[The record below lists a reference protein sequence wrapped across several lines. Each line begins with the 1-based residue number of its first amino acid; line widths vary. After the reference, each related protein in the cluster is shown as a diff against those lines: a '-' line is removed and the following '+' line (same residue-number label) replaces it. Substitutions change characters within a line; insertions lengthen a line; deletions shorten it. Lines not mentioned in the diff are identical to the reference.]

1 MSIVSDVEDLAP
13 AEFLLMLSVH
23 SKSGKLSAVRG
34 KDKVFLALDEGSI
47 VYAAAP
53 MVGERIGNV
62 LVGRGLVTEEQL
74 AEALERQRDDPDA
87 GLLGTVLMDMGV
99 LEVDDLAAAVH
110 SQFENVLRELL
121 AWRSGVMVFERGEIP
136 SLGAIH
142 VNPADV
148 LIGLDHDVEPL
159 LMESLG
165 RLGRKPGEDERA
177 AEGGHDP
184 APGQGPRAKSAEV
197 RSMLQEMEGQAV
209 SLTAEM
215 TLNLLR
221 SAAEVAERALVFL
234 AYPGFFQGVGG
245 FGAGLERRRL
255 SGRRLRLVRDPGLVL
270 SRVSEA
276 VMTCRGPIPRDP
288 ANEPLLKEL
297 GGSAPE
303 EAAVVPLVVKD
314 RVVALVYVDD
324 GPSGGP
330 LGSLTSLESAVAE
343 VAGLLESA

>member
-1 MSIVSDVEDLAP
+1 VSIVADVEDLAP
-13 AEFLLMLSVH
+13 AELLLMLAVH

-34 KDKVFLALDEGSI
+34 QDKVFLALDAGSI

-99 LEVDDLAAAVH
+99 LEVDDLIAAVH

-121 AWRSGVMVFERGEIP
+121 AWQSGVMVFERGEIP

-165 RLGRKPGEDERA
+165 RRGRDPGEADTAADE
-177 AEGGHDP
+177 GHSP
-184 APGQGPRAKSAEV
+184 ETTQTRRTSRAEV
-197 RSMLQEMEGQAV
+197 RSLLEEMEEQAV

-215 TLNLLR
+215 TLNILR
-221 SAAEVAERALVFL
+221 TAGEVAERALLFL

-255 SGRRLRLVRDPGLVL
+255 SGRRLRLTRDPGLVL
-270 SRVSEA
+270 SLVSEA
-276 VMTCRGPIPRDP
+276 AATCRGPIPRDR
-288 ANEPLLKEL
+288 ANEPLLDEL
-297 GGSAPE
+297 GGSPPE
-303 EAAVVPLVVKD
+303 EAAIVPLVAKN
-314 RVVALVYVDD
+314 RVVALVYVDN
-324 GPSGGP
+324 GPGGGP
-330 LGSLTSLESAVAE
+330 LGSLTALESTVAE
-343 VAGLLESA
+343 VAGVLDAT